1 MGEIRIQETK
11 RCSMYSLSITLWRH
25 AAEGAPLWAK
35 HQFFA
40 GNNGEKVGKIQHA
53 FGDSHCIIE
62 VYVFP
67 RGRYAD
73 ADSPTY
79 DDMRKAKEEAGEPIK
94 IVAGTRFPTTYHVYE
109 VGGVSHDEA
118 YYHARLH
125 DDPWEGR
132 LHVNKVCGVFLHTS
146 YEQTV
151 KMFDLHE
158 GVADPH
164 EYDRSEVLS
173 VFMARTDVPEEWRE
187 PIWAYLK
194 QHLPML
200 VLE

>member
-1 MGEIRIQETK
+1 
-11 RCSMYSLSITLWRH
+11 MYNLSITLWRT
-25 AAEGAPLWAK
+25 AAEDAPLWAK

-40 GNNGEKVGKIQHA
+40 GNNGEKVGKILHHEIEYNC
-53 FGDSHCIIE
+53 DVE

-67 RGRYAD
+67 KGRYAD
-73 ADSPTY
+73 SDCPTY
-79 DDMRKAKEEAGEPIK
+79 DDMLKARTESGPPIEL
-94 IVAGTRFPTTYHVYE
+94 VVGTRFPITYHVYE

-118 YYHARLH
+118 YYHARLR

-158 GVADPH
+158 GVVDPR
-164 EYDRSEVLS
+164 EYDRVEVLS

-194 QHLPML
+194 QHLPLL